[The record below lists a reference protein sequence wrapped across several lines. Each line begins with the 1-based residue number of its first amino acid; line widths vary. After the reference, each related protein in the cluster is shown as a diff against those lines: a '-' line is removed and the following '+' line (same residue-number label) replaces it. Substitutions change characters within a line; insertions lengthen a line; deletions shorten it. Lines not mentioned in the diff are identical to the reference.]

1 MPILRRLLPYA
12 LAAALLVLAGWW
24 LSRPQPVAVVVH
36 EVGRGPVEATLSNT
50 RAGEIEACQRTR
62 MSTIVGG
69 RIDDLL
75 VKEGDRVQ
83 AGQVLMRLW
92 NRDLDARMAVNR
104 AQLGAARER
113 QREACSLAAN
123 AEREAERQATLV
135 QRGFVSASVEEKAR
149 TEARARRATCAGAGA
164 DIATAE
170 AQLAA
175 TATDRERT
183 VLVAPFAGTV
193 AKITGELGEY
203 ATPSPPGVPTPPA
216 IDLIDDSCLYVKAP
230 MDEVD
235 APRIRPG
242 QPVRIS
248 FEALPGRH
256 FAGTVR
262 RIAPYIT
269 AVEKQ
274 ARTVEVDVDF
284 DHPDE
289 ARGLL
294 VGYSADVE
302 IVLDHRADVL
312 RIPTAALRE
321 GNKVLVLGADGVL
334 AERGLRTGLANW
346 EQTEV
351 LEGLA
356 AGDRLVTSLERAGVA
371 AGAHAVA
378 EPAAPGR

>member
-1 MPILRRLLPYA
+1 MPTLRRLLPYA
-12 LAAALLVLAGWW
+12 LPAALLVLAGWW

-149 TEARARRATCAGAGA
+149 TEARARRATCAAAAA

-183 VLVAPFAGTV
+183 VLVAPFSGTV

-302 IVLDHRADVL
+302 IVLDRRADVL

>member
-378 EPAAPGR
+378 EAATAGR

>member
-12 LAAALLVLAGWW
+12 LAAALLLLAGWW

-149 TEARARRATCAGAGA
+149 TEARARRATCAGAAA

-284 DHPDE
+284 DQPDE

-302 IVLDHRADVL
+302 IVLDHRSDVL

-356 AGDRLVTSLERAGVA
+356 AGDLLVTSLERAGVA

-378 EPAAPGR
+378 EAATAGR